1 MSQNF
6 TYEDLKYNRSVKK
19 AFFEVLLEHTE
30 TFYIHCLNH
39 TKLFIGTRGLLDREK
54 KDGIILVFGPYSY
67 RKLDWNEEGIFC
79 EMNFGKWESV
89 YIPYECIFRVFD
101 KAGHFM
107 MQFVTMELLEEKK
120 EEKEEKVNQEELSF
134 DIPDKE
140 KKRKDSD
147 NNVIKI
153 DFSKK
158 QKKKKE

>member
-1 MSQNF
+1 MNQNF

-19 AFFEVLLEHTE
+19 AFFEVLLEQTE

-39 TKLFIGTRGLLDREK
+39 TKLLIGTRGLLDREK

-107 MQFVTMELLEEKK
+107 MQFITMELLEEEKK
-120 EEKEEKVNQEELSF
+120 EEKANQEELSF

-140 KKRKDSD
+140 KKRKDAE